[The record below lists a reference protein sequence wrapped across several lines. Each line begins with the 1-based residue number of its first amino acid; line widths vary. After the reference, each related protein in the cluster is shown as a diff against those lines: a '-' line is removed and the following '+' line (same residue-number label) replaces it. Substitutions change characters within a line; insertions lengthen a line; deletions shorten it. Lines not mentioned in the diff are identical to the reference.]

1 MAPLA
6 SGARMWRESKEN
18 ISPDFPF
25 LPRRYTAVL
34 FHKQQHSEYHG
45 VCLNTGAHENEVN
58 KWNMQTYSFN
68 MF

>member
-34 FHKQQHSEYHG
+34 FLTTKTTVPG
-45 VCLNTGAHENEVN
+45 GCLANAEAGWLTLHNCKSHMLNG
-58 KWNMQTYSFN
+58 
-68 MF
+68 